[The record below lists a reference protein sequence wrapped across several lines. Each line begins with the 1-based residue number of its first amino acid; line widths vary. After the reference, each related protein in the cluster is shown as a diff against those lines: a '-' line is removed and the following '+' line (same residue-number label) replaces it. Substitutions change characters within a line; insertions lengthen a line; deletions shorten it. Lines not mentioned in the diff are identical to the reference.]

1 MQRVRYYRTLG
12 VIFDEIFK
20 LIGQPATLRFGLKCP
35 TEVTEFD
42 KKIRIT
48 DFNLSLL
55 IRQNT
60 FRIECIR
67 DCAIIIRRGG

>member
-20 LIGQPATLRFGLKCP
+20 LIAHPATLRFGLKCP
-35 TEVTEFD
+35 TEFTESD

-60 FRIECIR
+60 FRIECI
-67 DCAIIIRRGG
+67 I